1 MMRKCTE
8 LQAASAAK
16 RGKSSNG
23 AASTANED
31 VFEQAMELDD
41 QMQVEGD
48 WDQMEMEDTN
58 YTTKYEDLLREAVKY
73 GQELRMDYPDD
84 GRKEYKKT
92 LDDIFSLV
100 AYDDPKSSVHGHF
113 LETSG
118 RIPVAEE
125 LNSAI
130 LGETRS
136 FLLLVLIALT

>member
-23 AASTANED
+23 AAPAANAD
-31 VFEQAMELDD
+31 VFEQDMELDD
-41 QMQVEGD
+41 QMHVEGD
-48 WDQMEMEDTN
+48 WDHMEMEDAD
-58 YTTKYEDLLREAVKY
+58 YTTKYEDLLREAVMY
-73 GQELRMDYPDD
+73 GQELRLDYPDD
-84 GRKEYKKT
+84 GGKEYKKT

-118 RIPVAEE
+118 RVPVAEE

-130 LGETRS
+130 LGKNSS
-136 FLLLVLIALT
+136 FTIRVLC

>member
-1 MMRKCTE
+1 MMRRCTE
-8 LQAASAAK
+8 LQAASAVK
-16 RGKSSNG
+16 RGKASNG
-23 AASTANED
+23 AAAAANND
-31 VFEQAMELDD
+31 VFEQDMELDD
-41 QMQVEGD
+41 QMHVEGD
-48 WDQMEMEDTN
+48 WDQMEMEDAD
-58 YTTKYEDLLREAVKY
+58 YATKYQDLLQEAVMY
-73 GQELRMDYPDD
+73 GQELRLDYPDD

-130 LGETRS
+130 LGKNGSITPS
-136 FLLLVLIALT
+136 ILAILY